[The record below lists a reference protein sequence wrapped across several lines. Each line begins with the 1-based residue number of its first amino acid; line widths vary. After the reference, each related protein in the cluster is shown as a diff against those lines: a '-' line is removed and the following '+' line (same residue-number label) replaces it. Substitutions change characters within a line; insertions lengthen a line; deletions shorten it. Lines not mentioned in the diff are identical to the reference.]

1 MFLEDVCVITYY
13 SIILKI
19 MAISLYEKLLST
31 SIPRPL
37 FSSKFRKHYLT
48 TIYSFLFASFQL
60 YFYYLYYF
68 TSVSAWPYVWHHA
81 QTTWQITKTTSRRKG
96 HIFIMWWWTL
106 TYDLDLRTWYS
117 HGRSYS
123 QVFSYI
129 FITFTTLLVSQLAL
143 CMTPRTNNLRNNQ
156 SHVTPKRAHFH
167 PVMVN
172 SDLWP
177 WPSNLIQSRLTNT
190 PNIYTKGVLF
200 WT

>member
-68 TSVSAWPYVWHHA
+68 TSVSAWPYV
-81 QTTWQITKTTSRRKG
+81 
-96 HIFIMWWWTL
+96 
-106 TYDLDLRTWYS
+106 
-117 HGRSYS
+117 
-123 QVFSYI
+123 
-129 FITFTTLLVSQLAL
+129 
-143 CMTPRTNNLRNNQ
+143 
-156 SHVTPKRAHFH
+156 
-167 PVMVN
+167 
-172 SDLWP
+172 
-177 WPSNLIQSRLTNT
+177 
-190 PNIYTKGVLF
+190 
-200 WT
+200 